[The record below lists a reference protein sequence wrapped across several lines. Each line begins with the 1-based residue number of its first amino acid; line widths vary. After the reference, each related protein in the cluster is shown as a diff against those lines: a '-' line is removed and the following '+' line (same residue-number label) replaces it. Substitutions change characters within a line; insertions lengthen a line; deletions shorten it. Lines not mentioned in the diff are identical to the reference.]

1 MRLNDIKY
9 PLFKLNRG
17 EQLEFDNYKSPYKKV
32 VNPAPEPHGKKNGGQ
47 EKKQPASKAKLIIS
61 IGILSFFIILGLLAG
76 VFLAYSQEV
85 PEVADLKNYKPNL
98 STAVYDSEGSLVSQ
112 LYAEQR
118 TMVRISDIPINLQ
131 NALIAKEDPSFYQH
145 SGFDLKGI
153 IRAAINNTIH
163 GKVVEG
169 GSTITQQLASSL
181 FLSKERS
188 LARKIKELLLAL
200 QIEKYYTKQEILE
213 LYFNQVYF
221 GHSAYGCEAA
231 ARTYFGKHI
240 NELNLQECAM
250 LAALP
255 QAPSRYDPYK
265 NPDIAKGKRD
275 IVMDKMLEHGYITQE
290 EKEYAAAQPI
300 ALNKLE
306 VKNAPYFVEY
316 IRQQLEGTYG
326 NTVIYK
332 GGLKVYTT
340 LNAKLQDTAQVLFNQ
355 HIKKIQQRVEEAAG
369 KQFDEPLQGSM
380 IAMNPHTGE
389 IKVLIGGV
397 DYNTSE
403 FNRAVQAKRQTGSAF
418 KPVVYTAAIENGFR
432 VSDVIIDS
440 PIVFQ
445 NEDGSQW
452 KPENFSGKFTGPMII
467 LNALTHSVNVVTVK
481 LLNQIGVMTAKKYAR
496 KLGITSPLASDFTL
510 GLGSSSVSL
519 LELVT
524 AFCAFAN
531 GGMAVQPL
539 SVLSVKDS
547 GGKTLEQ
554 HSPQISEA
562 IAPSTA
568 YIMTYML
575 ENVINKGT
583 ATIIRKMGFSG
594 ACAGKTGTTNDS
606 TDAWFVGYTPDLVVG
621 IWVGFDDKETMG
633 RNMTGGGLA
642 APLWADFMLN
652 AFGAS
657 NQEFQVPDNIV
668 FKKICTKSGKLA
680 NQHCP
685 TVVDAPFVEGTEVSQ
700 ECTIHGGVNT
710 NFLSEDMQNFDEWDD
725 ESAASGEEGASAAP
739 KKTKPKTTPKKPN
752 PDDADEEIG
761 GEAPAAGGDTLNF

>member
-1 MRLNDIKY
+1 MA
-9 PLFKLNRG
+9 
-17 EQLEFDNYKSPYKKV
+17 FDDYKSPYRKDA
-32 VNPAPEPHGKKNGGQ
+32 PAPAPQGKSPKN
-47 EKKQPASKAKLIIS
+47 QPVSKAKI
-61 IGILSFFIILGLLAG
+61 ILSITILATFIALGLVAG
-76 VFLAYSQEV
+76 IFLAYSQEV

-98 STAVYDSEGSLVSQ
+98 STAVYDSAGSLVSQ

-118 TMVRISDIPINLQ
+118 TMVRIADIPVNLQ
-131 NALIAKEDPSFYQH
+131 NALISKEDPNFYQH

-153 IRAAINNTIH
+153 IRAAVNNTIH

-188 LARKIKELLLAL
+188 LTRKIKELLLAL

-221 GHSAYGCEAA
+221 GHGAYGCEAA

-265 NPDIAKGKRD
+265 NPDIAAEKRNLV
-275 IVMDKMLEHGYITQE
+275 IDKMEEHGYITAG
-290 EKEYAAAQPI
+290 EKDYAISQPI
-300 ALNKLE
+300 TLSKLE

-340 LNAKLQDTAQVLFNQ
+340 LNAKLQDIAQAAFNK
-355 HIKKIQQRVEEAAG
+355 HIKAIQERVEKAAG
-369 KQFDEPLQGSM
+369 KPLDEPLQGAM

-397 DYNTSE
+397 DYGSSE

-418 KPVVYTAAIENGFR
+418 KPIVYTAAIENGFR

-445 NEDGSQW
+445 NDDGTQW
-452 KPENFSGKFTGPMII
+452 KPENFSGRFTGPMII

-481 LLNQIGVMTAKKYAR
+481 LLNQIGVVTAKKYAR

-524 AFCAFAN
+524 AFCPLAN
-531 GGMAVQPL
+531 GGMAVSPL
-539 SVLSVKDS
+539 SVLNVKDS

-554 HSPQISEA
+554 HSPQINEA
-562 IAPSTA
+562 LAPSTA

-575 ENVINKGT
+575 ENVVNKGT
-583 ATIIRKMGFSG
+583 AKIIRSMGFSG
-594 ACAGKTGTTNDS
+594 PCAGKTGTTNDS
-606 TDAWFVGYTPDLVVG
+606 TDAWFIGYTTDLVVG
-621 IWVGFDDKETMG
+621 VWVGLDDKESLG
-633 RNMTGGGLA
+633 RNMTGGAIA

-657 NQEFQVPDNIV
+657 NQEFPVPDNIV

-680 NQHCP
+680 TQHCP
-685 TVVDAPFVEGTEVSQ
+685 TSVDAPFIEGTEPTQ
-700 ECTIHGGVNT
+700 ECTIHGGVQA
-710 NFLSEDMQNFDEWDD
+710 NFLSEDMQSFDEWDD
-725 ESAASGEEGASAAP
+725 ESAASGEEGATIEQKKP
-739 KKTKPKTTPKKPN
+739 KKKPTPTDKET
-752 PDDADEEIG
+752 DDAIG
-761 GEAPAAGGDTLNF
+761 GEESPAGGGDTLNF